1 MDPSPDAADP
11 TRAPART
18 FCLFRYLSATLRQAA
33 LTRSRPLSQPLSTG
47 SDQTPGLAED
57 PGLLSIADG
66 IADPGWCVATGFLS
80 SAEVS
85 ALVEEAAALRGQG
98 AFGPAGVGRGQG
110 LAVNP
115 EVRSDQILWVDAATS
130 GASIRGYLARL
141 EELRQT
147 LNREL
152 FLGLEDFEGHLAI
165 YPPGSFYRRHLDQ
178 FRGVERRTLSCIL
191 YLNSDWQP
199 DDGGALRI
207 YVDPSD
213 PERFAQ
219 VAPEGGTLVTFLSA
233 RFEHEVLPARRERLS
248 LTGWLRRRG

>member
-1 MDPSPDAADP
+1 M
-11 TRAPART
+11 
-18 FCLFRYLSATLRQAA
+18 
-33 LTRSRPLSQPLSTG
+33 
-47 SDQTPGLAED
+47 E
-57 PGLLSIADG
+57 IADVFLEWNAYAERKVLFPRDFDG
-66 IADPGWCVATGFLS
+66 DLTATSGTATMS
-80 SAEVS
+80 Y
-85 ALVEEAAALRGQG
+85 RGDMG
-98 AFGPAGVGRGQG
+98 ASNVDFFASEHDLGLPMPFGDHSGVMRFQPTTPSQG

-213 PERFAQ
+213 PERFAE